1 MKKTLLLAFVLAVLA
16 PWAVNAQVRTVSVG
30 NWNATTSSALGGF
43 HCTSKY
49 SWTQTLYPQTD
60 MGAAGWIQAIILDN
74 RSTAA
79 QLLDSAKIYLG
90 HTTMTTHGTATV
102 STWVPQSDLTLVWS
116 RTNYTIP
123 GEVGQLIIEL
133 DQPFYYNGTGT
144 LALVVSKAAQATNSN
159 TKFAYTSTTASAKY
173 TSGTSESYCRFPT
186 VAGSNGAYKENIM
199 FVMTTNQNDDYCLPL
214 QGLHFVS
221 ATPNSVTVAWNGETG
236 VTYELG
242 YKAVGTNSDIS
253 PVSVSDTFYTVNSLE
268 VNSLYWVYVRRL
280 CSSGAYS
287 GWDSVKVRT
296 LLNPVYPPLSF
307 DFDDEDDDDIWA
319 IANATNGW
327 YIDSVAGRRAMFISN
342 DSGAHNAYSHTQGY
356 SWAWVDVNLTESGA
370 YGVSFDWRATGEGNF
385 DYLRVALAPTS
396 EMFSPV
402 YADNLIANTFR
413 TTIPAGWINISNTPD
428 GQYKLNLSD
437 TNWQHFTREV
447 NIPDSMLGNYHLAII
462 WVNDNSS
469 GTQPPAAIDNFVFQ
483 ATSCFAA
490 DSFAIDSSALTS
502 ISADL
507 EIIHSNASN
516 FVAYWRKYGTST
528 YNMMEVDGTTAS
540 FTDLAPGTTYEGL
553 IYTVCGDDTSF
564 GYLPFQ
570 FTTLCGTLELPVTL
584 DAEHYWQGSTTAPE
598 VDCWNFVNEGN
609 TTYKWAYNSTVS
621 NVHSGTYTYS
631 YTGTTTTNPTGGW
644 NDWMITPVINFTA
657 GGEITLWAKTSSST
671 VTNTYHGR
679 VAFYATNEGMADSV
693 SPASFSRLIVN
704 GGDIVNNRLDFAG
717 NTWQQF
723 TVQLPDT
730 LIGEHRLA
738 FVVDQQ
744 SYTFYM
750 DDINIHE
757 INSCLSAYDVA
768 VPDSSILSDEVVV
781 VWRDSME
788 VGSYR
793 VNYWAEGAGPDDTIS
808 LTIGDTV
815 TSLENLTPNT
825 VYYVT
830 VTTLCSGGEAY
841 STYPVSFRTACL
853 PVATASLPY
862 VEDFES
868 YASGAANPISPC
880 WYKATSSTTAF
891 PYPYSTAISGT
902 RSLYFNGTTAN
913 IYSYAVLPRFES
925 NLSDLMLEFDLK
937 RYSTTTSAYHA
948 VMMVGVMTDPSDI
961 TTFDTLRVID
971 MTSLPASSIRHYR
984 VSLAGYNG
992 TGRLA
997 FCAPAFGASQYNPL
1011 YLDSVVVKPL
1021 PTCVW
1026 PENVAIDSVEAHS
1039 IYLSWQGT
1047 ATQYELQAD
1056 TLANFSTAVNA
1067 TVSNATHGTITGLDA
1082 YKPYYVRVR
1091 RVCGSEY
1098 SEWSEVANTFTLMDC
1113 GENGINI
1120 FDTIGQGTSSTTS
1133 AAFYAG
1139 TTYRLGYS
1147 EHIYTAQEMNN
1158 MGLISNNLI
1167 HSIKLHV
1174 GSTGGTIRKAK
1185 VYMKEVSLNEFGSTA
1200 ANDTV
1205 DRATMTLVYSGD
1217 LVTTANS
1224 WHEITLNT
1232 PFAYSGGS
1240 NLLIMFA
1247 HDTNTTS
1254 GTTFYYT
1261 TSGYTSAY
1269 GYKTN
1274 TGTSLSATRS
1284 TSRPNIVFN
1293 ICTELA
1299 PCVRPSDV
1307 VADASDTELTLTW
1320 AGEASSYQ
1328 VVIDT
1333 VPVNPDT
1340 VTAVTTNATTY
1351 SFSNLAPST
1360 TYYYYVRGICDAQHV
1375 SEWSIEGNV
1384 TTACAAKALPY
1395 TENFESY
1402 NSGAANPI
1410 DPCWTKGTNNTT
1422 AYPYPYGTNAV
1433 TGYRSLYFYAY
1444 NSSST
1449 KYYSYAALPL
1459 MQDSVKNLS
1468 LSFKVRRYSS
1478 VGNTYT
1484 SRLVIGV
1491 MTNPGDIT
1499 TFEPMDT
1506 IDLKDEIALSIHDYE
1521 YLFSNYTGN
1530 GKYIAIYDE
1539 VPPFYGTAT
1548 TCYSYAY
1555 VDDIVVDR
1563 IPSCLRPNNMSVSA
1577 VGETTAT
1584 VHWNSMASNFDIEYG
1599 PQGFTRGTGTATT
1612 STVDSVTLTGLTQ
1625 GATYD
1630 VYVRA
1635 HCSATDSSAW
1645 SFAYTFLTACGHNP
1659 LPYTEDFES
1668 YGNGAA
1674 YPIGPCWTKGTD
1686 GTTAY
1691 PYPNGA
1697 ASNVI
1702 NGERCL
1708 YFGAY
1713 NSTSPYYSYAA
1724 LPLMQDSVKNL
1735 LLSFNVRRYST
1746 VSDSYTTRLVIGVMT
1761 NPADITTFTPM
1772 DTLDLRDEVASSVHS
1787 YEYYFSNYAGNGEY
1801 IAIYDEVPPTYGT
1814 ATTCYSYAYV
1824 DDIVVDHIPSC
1835 YRPHDVT
1842 VDNIGQNIA
1851 TVHWTGNAPSYEIE
1865 YGLKG
1870 FSHGNGI
1877 TVTST
1882 TDSID
1887 LVGLMSGSEYDVYV
1901 RGLCSSTAMG
1911 NWSFAKTFVTVC
1923 GLTALPIVNDF
1934 EGVPTGSSAP
1944 MPNCWVKWNDNM
1956 TATYGYYPY
1965 VYNSSSSAHSGNNLA
1980 YFYLGSGTTYPGDAM
1995 LISPEIDTNDYPM
2008 NTVEVVFWAKRSS
2021 SYANKLIVGVVS
2033 DVNNPVTSFNVVDTI
2048 DLTAT
2053 YNEYIVPLTN
2063 YTGYGNRLAFRCV
2076 RSTTA
2081 AYLYLDDISI
2091 EQISACERAYG
2102 LTAYDATNTSV
2113 TLEWEDTIGS
2123 TQWMVS
2129 YAIDSV
2135 NTWTEVTA
2143 NSNPFTL
2150 TGLNANTLYR
2160 YRVAP
2165 VCFDGQVADW
2175 SREVARFTTSQVPA
2189 TVPYSYDFE
2198 SPAEW
2203 GNWQTSSNREINWYR
2218 GNVAQGNNTNAMYIS
2233 VDNGATHSWN
2243 MSAITNAVA
2252 YRDIDFGPD
2261 VHGYQLEFDAYIGG
2275 TTDANYDGIAVVV
2288 ADPAIPVASV
2298 STAITSPW
2306 GHVNNVSYGTV
2317 RHDTLWGHHTV
2328 YLDGMSGVKRVAFYH
2343 FNQAQASSHPFEN
2356 NPSAIDN
2363 VSITMQPCERPTEL
2377 TSTPLTPYRTLVEW
2391 EGDTAATYQVSYRK
2405 RNGNIFTD
2413 RMVTGTSVTL
2423 TSLTPSAE
2431 YYWWVRKVCTLTETD
2446 TLVSSWVGPYAF
2458 TAPCVAISVG
2468 DTLHEG
2474 FENVTTSRTQYNA
2487 TNGRLPSCWESWS
2500 SDDATVYP
2508 HVSDTGSYSYWV
2520 EGNAGLTMT
2529 SSSTSTNYGTNSY
2542 VVMPEIAEPTNT
2554 LTLAF
2559 WYCYENVSYGELSVG
2574 YITGSDY
2581 ENDFVVVK
2589 TISSPV
2595 ASAAHDGNGLQLSR
2609 GVRDTVSFAGVPDG
2623 NFRLAFRW
2631 FKESTFYSVSL
2642 DDIAVWT
2649 SAPTCLSP
2657 VIDTIDATDT
2667 TIAIGWSGS
2676 YAQDYEVAIVEGEW
2690 DDPDMVAIVS
2700 GNTYTFSGLTAE
2712 THYTIGVRAVCSET
2726 SHSGW
2731 TFFGVTTP
2739 EHPCAVP
2746 TGLTAS
2752 GMTYTSA
2759 VIGWTEGEEGQGN
2772 WQIHLTGEG
2781 YDQYHSTATN
2791 PYQVNGLDHGVTYT
2805 FTVRAICGE
2814 GDTSDWSASAT
2825 FTTLSC
2831 EAPTAVTVGSITSN
2845 SAVVNWTAPAG
2856 ATRFVVNYGDRGFN
2870 QGTGSF
2876 DTVENATSCTL
2887 TGLLANMPY
2896 DVYVRTLCGDGI
2908 ASSWSTVA
2916 QFTTERNGIDDVA
2929 NAAISL
2935 YPNPASSTV
2944 TLKGIE
2950 GKATVTVVD
2959 MNGRKAGEWTVSD
2972 GQLTI
2977 DVTEMAQG
2985 AYFVR
2990 IVGEQV
2996 NAIRKLIVR

>member
-1 MKKTLLLAFVLAVLA
+1 MKKKLLFAFALALLA
-16 PWAVNAQVRTVSVG
+16 PWAASAQVRTVVVG
-30 NWNATTSSALGGF
+30 NWSGTTSSAFGGF
-43 HCTSKY
+43 HNTAKY
-49 SWTQTLYPQTD
+49 SWTQTLYTQSE
-60 MGAAGWIQAIILDN
+60 MGAAGWIHAIILDN
-74 RSTAA
+74 RSTASNVA
-79 QLLDSAKIYLG
+79 DSVKIYLG
-90 HTTMTTHGTATV
+90 HTTMTTHPTAAV
-102 STWVPQSDLTLVWS
+102 STWVPQSDLTQVWS
-116 RTNYTIP
+116 RTNYTFP
-123 GEVGQLIIEL
+123 AEVGQLVIEF
-133 DQPFYYNGTGT
+133 DQPYYYNGNGS

-159 TKFAYTSTTASAKY
+159 TKFGYTSTTASAKY
-173 TSGTSESYCRFPT
+173 TGSTTESYCRFPT
-186 VAGSNGAYKENIM
+186 VAGSNGAYKQNIK
-199 FVMTTNQNDDYCLPL
+199 FIMTDNQDDNYCLPL
-214 QGLHFVS
+214 QGLHFAS
-221 ATPNSVTVAWNGETG
+221 ATSSSVTVAWNGETG
-236 VTYELG
+236 VTYEIG
-242 YKAVGTNSDIS
+242 YVDATSVNGIS
-253 PVSVSDTFYTVNSLE
+253 SITPVTVSDTFYTVSGLDENTVYRL
-268 VNSLYWVYVRRL
+268 YVRRQ
-280 CSSGAYS
+280 CSNGAYS
-287 GWDSVKVRT
+287 GWDSINART
-296 LLNPVYPPLSF
+296 LMTPVYPPLTF
-307 DFDDEDDDDIWA
+307 TFDDPDDDDSWA
-319 IANATNGW
+319 IANSVNGW
-327 YIDSVAGRRAMFISN
+327 YIDSLGDRRVMFISN
-342 DSGAHNAYSHTQGY
+342 DSGAHNTYSHTAGY
-356 SWAWVDVNLTESGA
+356 SWAWVDVNFSETGV
-370 YGVSFDWRATGEGNF
+370 YGVSFDWKAQGEGNF
-385 DYLRVALAPTS
+385 DYLRVALTPTS
-396 EMFSPV
+396 EVFSPV
-402 YADNLIANTFR
+402 YTDNPIANNFR
-413 TTIPAGWINISNTPD
+413 TLLPEGWINISNTPD
-428 GQYKLNLSD
+428 GQYKLNLDS
-437 TNWQHFTREV
+437 TWNHFTGEL
-447 NIPDSMLGNYHLAII
+447 NITDSLLGNYHLAII
-462 WVNDNSS
+462 WVNDGSG
-469 GTQPPAAIDNFVFQ
+469 GTQPPAVIDNFVLTS
-483 ATSCFAA
+483 TSCFAA
-490 DSFAIDSSALTS
+490 DSCVIDSTTLTS
-502 ISADL
+502 TTADL
-507 EIIHSNASN
+507 TIYHPSSSS
-516 FVAYWRKYGTST
+516 FVVYWRKYGASL
-528 YNMMEVDGTTAS
+528 YNIMEVEGTVAS
-540 FTDLAPGTTYEGL
+540 FTDLVPGTTYEGL
-553 IYTVCGDDTSF
+553 VHTVCGSDTSY
-564 GYLPFQ
+564 GYSRFQ
-570 FTTLCGTLELPVTL
+570 FTMPCGTLEIPVAL
-584 DAEHYWQGSTTAPE
+584 DAEHYWKGTTSAP
-598 VDCWNFVNEGN
+598 VLDCWNFVNGEN
-609 TTYKWAYNSTVS
+609 STYNWRYNSTAA
-621 NVHSGTYTYS
+621 NAHSGSNTYY
-631 YTGTTTTNPTGGW
+631 YYGTTSGTF
-644 NDWMITPVINFTA
+644 NDWMITPVINFTSA
-657 GGEITLWAKTSSST
+657 SEITLWVKTTSST
-671 VTNTYHGR
+671 TTNLYHGR
-679 VAFYATNEGMADSV
+679 FAIYATNADMADSTN
-693 SPASFSRLIVN
+693 PTYFSQLTISGENVT
-704 GGDIVNNRLDFAG
+704 NNRVDFVG
-717 NTWQQF
+717 NTWQMI
-723 TVQLPDT
+723 TVQLPET
-730 LIGEHRLA
+730 LVGEHRLA
-738 FVVDQQ
+738 FVVNSQ
-744 SYTFYM
+744 SYSFYM
-750 DDINIHE
+750 DDVNIHE
-757 INSCLSAYDVA
+757 INSCPSAYDVA
-768 VPDSSILSDEVVV
+768 IPESTILSDSAVV
-781 VWRDSME
+781 VWSDSLYIN
-788 VGSYR
+788 SYR
-793 VNYWAEGAGPDDTIS
+793 VNYWAENAGPEDTLFVIAS
-808 LTIGDTV
+808 DTAV
-815 TSLENLTPNT
+815 TLENLTPNT
-825 VYYVT
+825 RYYVT
-830 VTTLCSGGEAY
+830 VTTVCTSGEAY

-880 WYKATSSTTAF
+880 WYKGTSSTTAF
-891 PYPYSTAISGT
+891 PYPLSTAISGT

-1067 TVSNATHGTITGLDA
+1067 TVSNATHGTLTGLDA

-1091 RVCGSEY
+1091 SVCGSEY

-1139 TTYRLGYS
+1139 STYQLGYS

-1185 VYMKEVSLNEFGSTA
+1185 VYMKEVSLNEFGSTVA
-1200 ANDTV
+1200 SDTV

-1224 WHEITLNT
+1224 WHEITLNS
-1232 PFAYSGGS
+1232 PFPYSGGS

-1307 VADASDTELTLTW
+1307 VADASDTELILTW

-1402 NSGAANPI
+1402 NSGATNPI

-1422 AYPYPYGTNAV
+1422 AYPYPYGTNTV

-1539 VPPFYGTAT
+1539 VPPFYGAAT

-1555 VDDIVVDR
+1555 VDDVVVDR

-1584 VHWNSMASNFDIEYG
+1584 VHWNSLASNFDIEYG

-1944 MPNCWVKWNDNM
+1944 MPNCWVRWNNNM

-1965 VYNSSSSAHSGNNLA
+1965 VYNSSANAHSGSNSA
-1980 YFYLGSGTTYPGDAM
+1980 YFYLPTTTGYPTDDM
-1995 LISPEIDTNDYPM
+1995 LISPEIDTTEFPM
-2008 NTVEVVFWAKRSS
+2008 DIVEAVFWAKRST
-2021 SYANKLIVGVVS
+2021 YAVNLIVGLVS
-2033 DVNNPVTSFNVVDTI
+2033 DVDNPSTSFTAVDTI
-2048 DLTAT
+2048 A
-2053 YNEYIVPLTN
+2053 LTN
-2063 YTGYGNRLAFRCV
+2063 TYAEYSVPFANYSGHGNRVAFRGV
-2076 RSTTA
+2076 QSGSSSQ
-2081 AYLYLDDISI
+2081 YIYIDDIIIS
-2091 EQISACERAYG
+2091 EISACERSYG
-2102 LTAYDATNTSV
+2102 LQAYDATNNSV
-2113 TLEWEDTIGS
+2113 TLEWEDSIGS
-2123 TQWMVS
+2123 TQWVVN

-2135 NTWTEVTA
+2135 STWSTVTA

-2165 VCFDGQVADW
+2165 ICADGQEADW
-2175 SREVARFTTSQVPA
+2175 SRETVRFTTSQVPA

-2198 SPAEW
+2198 SAAEW
-2203 GNWQTSSNREINWYR
+2203 GNWQTSSNNNVNWYR
-2218 GNVAQGNNTNAMYIS
+2218 GNVAQHNSTYAAYIS
-2233 VDNGATHSWN
+2233 ADGGATHSWN
-2243 MSAITNAVA
+2243 MTAATNAVA

-2261 VHGYQLEFDAYIGG
+2261 VHSFQLEFDAYLGG
-2275 TTDANYDGIAVVV
+2275 TTDGHNYEGLSVFLV
-2288 ADPAIPVASV
+2288 DPAIPVTSV
-2298 STAITSPW
+2298 STNITSPW
-2306 GHVNNVSYGTV
+2306 GNVNDVELYTM
-2317 RHDTLWGHHTV
+2317 RHDTTWGHYTV
-2328 YLDGMSGVKRVAFYH
+2328 YLDGVSGVKRVVFYH
-2343 FNQAQASSHPFEN
+2343 FNQNTASSHPYEN
-2356 NPSAIDN
+2356 NPSAFDN
-2363 VSITMQPCERPTEL
+2363 VSVTMQPCERPTAL
-2377 TSTPLTPYRTLVEW
+2377 TANPLSPYRTAVDW
-2391 EGDTAATYQVSYRK
+2391 VGDDSATYQVRYRK
-2405 RNGNIFTD
+2405 TNENGYTY
-2413 RMVTGTSVTL
+2413 RTVTGTTTTL
-2423 TSLTPSAE
+2423 TGLTPSAS

-2446 TLVSSWVGPYAF
+2446 TLLSSWSVRDAF
-2458 TAPCVAISVG
+2458 DAPCVSVSVA
-2468 DTLHEG
+2468 DTLREG
-2474 FENVTTSRTQYNA
+2474 FENVNEHGTLYSA
-2487 TNGRLPSCWESWS
+2487 TDGKMPNCWDSWS
-2500 SDDATVYP
+2500 SNNATVYP
-2508 HVSDTGSYSYWV
+2508 HVTDSGSYSYWV
-2520 EGNAGLTMT
+2520 EGNAALTMT
-2529 SSSTSTNYGTNSY
+2529 SAGSSTNYGTNSY
-2542 VVMPEIAEPTNT
+2542 AVLPEIAEPTNS

-2559 WYCYENVSYGELSVG
+2559 WFCMENTSYGELTVG
-2574 YITGSDY
+2574 YLTGSDY
-2581 ENDFVVVK
+2581 EHDFVAVK
-2589 TISSPV
+2589 TMVPG
-2595 ASAAHDGNGLQLSR
+2595 ANAAHDGNGLQLSR
-2609 GVRDTVSFAGVPDG
+2609 GQRDTVNFDSVPAG
-2623 NFRLAFRW
+2623 NYRLAFRW
-2631 FKESTFYSVSL
+2631 TKESTFYSVCI
-2642 DDIAVWT
+2642 DDVAVWT
-2649 SAPTCLSP
+2649 SAPACVAP
-2657 VIDTIDATDT
+2657 VIDTIEATDAT
-2667 TIAIGWSGS
+2667 IAFSWLG
-2676 YAQDYEVAIVEGEW
+2676 AAPAYEVAIMEGEW
-2690 DDPDMVAIVS
+2690 DDPDSTIAVTGTS
-2700 GNTYTFSGLTAE
+2700 FTFTGLQAE
-2712 THYTIGVRAVCSET
+2712 TRYTIGVRAACSEGVY
-2726 SHSGW
+2726 SNW
-2731 TFFGVTTP
+2731 TLNSITTA

-2752 GMTYTSA
+2752 NITYTSA
-2759 VIGWTEGEEGQGN
+2759 TLGWTEGEPGQDE
-2772 WQIHLTGEG
+2772 WQVHLTGEG
-2781 YDQYHSTATN
+2781 LDTIFTSIALTYDF
-2791 PYQVNGLDHGVTYT
+2791 NGLAHGVMYT
-2805 FTVRAICGE
+2805 FQVRAIC
-2814 GDTSDWSASAT
+2814 TINKISDWSAPAT
-2825 FTTLSC
+2825 FNTIAC
-2831 EAPTAVTVGSITSN
+2831 EGVANVTVGSVTAN
-2845 SAVVNWTAPAG
+2845 SAVISWTAPTG
-2856 ATRFVVNYGDRGFN
+2856 ATRFVVNYGFQGFD

-2887 TGLLANMPY
+2887 SGLTANTPY
-2896 DVYVRTLCGDGI
+2896 DVYVRTLCEGGT
-2908 ASSWSTVA
+2908 ASAWSSVVN
-2916 QFTTERNGIDDVA
+2916 FTTSRSTGIDDV
-2929 NAAISL
+2929 NAANVSL

-2959 MNGRKAGEWTVSD
+2959 MNGRKAGEWTVNE
-2972 GQLTI
+2972 GELTI
-2977 DVTEMAQG
+2977 DVTDMAQG